1 MRAQRS
7 LIVAAGVL
15 SLAAAPPESPVPD
28 GAAVRVRVETIVVDR
43 GGTRS
48 LGFDEADL
56 VPGAVGVLH
65 KEITLVGRD
74 QRRTR
79 EPIAV
84 EVRLLPDQAVP
95 EGKACSLGAQFVTR
109 STDSGKPSLPA
120 AGDAKK
126 RAGASA
132 AAPDPLD
139 RREATLALDDAET
152 RMIEAY
158 ASALTGGRVAF
169 RFACAPARAPGDGI
183 PDFVTI
189 DLQIEKSAEGE
200 AGEMLR
206 NQRLVAALG
215 REASTVVSANAT
227 LPDAADGAGRYRRER
242 LEAILTPLVVAA
254 GRLQL
259 AVQVRGDF
267 STVAAEGPPSIAA
280 FDRTENFLLPP
291 GERRTFT
298 IEVAAAG
305 KDEGWTKVTLRVDV
319 VARF

>member
-7 LIVAAGVL
+7 LIVAAGLL
-15 SLAAAPPESPVPD
+15 SLAAAPPETPVPD

-48 LGFDEADL
+48 LGTDDADL

-79 EPIAV
+79 EPIGV
-84 EVRLLPDQAVP
+84 EVRLLPDAVVP

-109 STDSGKPSLPA
+109 RTGRGEPEKPA
-120 AGDAKK
+120 AGDTKK
-126 RAGASA
+126 GASA

-139 RREATLALDDAET
+139 RRAATVALDHAET

-169 RFACAPARAPGDGI
+169 RFTCAPARAAGDGI

-215 REASTVVSANAT
+215 RAASTVVGANAT
-227 LPDAADGAGRYRRER
+227 LPDAADGARRYRRER

-259 AVQVRGDF
+259 EVQVRGDL
-267 STVAAEGPPSIAA
+267 STIAAQGPPSIAA
-280 FDRTENFLLPP
+280 FDRTESFLLPP